1 MKSNNDF
8 PKSIV
13 VILIILAVFI
23 SVFGTWTVLNEIN
36 SGRAVVTRDNPVQ
49 GGKVSIGIIDPPS
62 AYATAGGRVSVNI
75 EED

>member
-1 MKSNNDF
+1 MTSREDL

-13 VILIILAVFI
+13 VALIILAVFI

-36 SGRAVVTRDNPVQ
+36 SGRAVVTQDNPVQ

-62 AYATAGGRVSVNI
+62 AYATAGGKVSLNI
-75 EED
+75 EEN